1 MEEYI
6 EENKLMKRLR
16 IPSSPDDP
24 PPKRRRELWS
34 RIPIEFHPDKDLA
47 GKFGELP
54 RELKDLIREFGVP
67 TIEECNKKIQER
79 KFKNMRKQLMNNKE
93 HIKHIGMITE
103 QEERLSKA
111 AYFIGSRF
119 GMRQNY
125 RFLRSMKK
133 WIPSYDNKTTEEIV
147 DHMVRYREASD
158 KLWLLPY
165 GNRNNGFDRQPS
177 QEEQDR
183 EQEIFDRVQEI
194 RHERGPWQI
203 PTGELMRAIIGSRI
217 RNNLRSPGE
226 ISDNWVNYNY

>member
-1 MEEYI
+1 MQEYI
-6 EENKLMKRLR
+6 EEKKLMEELR
-16 IPSSPDDP
+16 IPPSPEEP
-24 PPKRRRELWS
+24 PPKRRKIWS
-34 RIPIEFHPDKDLA
+34 RIPVEFHPDKDLA

-93 HIKHIGMITE
+93 HIKHIGMIRE
-103 QEERLSKA
+103 QEDRLSSA
-111 AYFIGSRF
+111 AHFIGTRF
-119 GMRQNY
+119 GMRQNQ

-133 WIPSYDNKTTEEIV
+133 WIPSYENKSTEEIV
-147 DHMVRYREASD
+147 DHMIRYREAAD

-165 GNRNNGFDRQPS
+165 RRGYPAPT
-177 QEEQDR
+177 QEEEER
-183 EQEIFDRVQEI
+183 EQRIFDKVQEI

-226 ISDNWVNYNY
+226 ISDSWVNFDY

>member
-6 EENKLMKRLR
+6 EEKKLMKSLR
-16 IPSSPDDP
+16 IPPSPEEP
-24 PPKRRRELWS
+24 PPKRRKLWS

-79 KFKNMRKQLMNNKE
+79 KFKNMRKQLMNNRE
-93 HIKHIGMITE
+93 HIKHINMITE
-103 QEERLSKA
+103 QEQRLTRA
-111 AYFIGSRF
+111 ALYIGSRF
-119 GMRQNY
+119 GMRQNH

-133 WIPSYDNKTTEEIV
+133 WIPSYENKSTEEIV
-147 DHMVRYREASD
+147 DHMERYREAAD
-158 KLWLLPY
+158 DLWLLPY
-165 GNRNNGFDRQPS
+165 RHGNQHNPPS

-183 EQEIFDRVQEI
+183 EQRIFDKVQEI

-203 PTGELMRAIIGSRI
+203 PTGDLMTAIIGSRI
-217 RNNLRSPGE
+217 RNNLTSPGVL
-226 ISDNWVNYNY
+226 SDSWVNFDY

>member
-1 MEEYI
+1 MEEYS
-6 EENKLMKRLR
+6 EEKKLMQELR
-16 IPSSPDDP
+16 IPPSPEEP
-24 PPKRRRELWS
+24 PPKRRKLWE
-34 RIPIEFHPDKDLA
+34 RIPIEYHPDKDLA

-93 HIKHIGMITE
+93 HIKHIDMIVN

-111 AYFIGSRF
+111 ARCIGGHF
-119 GMRQNY
+119 GMRKNE

-133 WIPSYDNKTTEEIV
+133 WIPSYDNMSTEQIV
-147 DHMVRYREASD
+147 DHMERYREASD
-158 KLWLLPY
+158 ALWLLPY
-165 GNRNNGFDRQPS
+165 RQRNGHREPPT

-183 EQEIFDRVQEI
+183 EQVIFDRVQEI

-217 RNNLRSPGE
+217 RNNLTSPGA
-226 ISDNWVNYNY
+226 ISDSWLNYNY